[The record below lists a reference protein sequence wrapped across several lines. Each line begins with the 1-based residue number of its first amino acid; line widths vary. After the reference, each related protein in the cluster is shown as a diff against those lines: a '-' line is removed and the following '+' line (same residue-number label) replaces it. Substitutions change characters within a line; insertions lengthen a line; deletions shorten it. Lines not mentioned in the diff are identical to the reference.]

1 MHKKDY
7 VKKLG
12 FFDIAMILFLTFF
25 KFFNYG
31 VIYFFIV
38 SLFLNF
44 WLVSNFDK
52 PHKDKNYIINFT
64 SNFLAFLGIILFMF
78 NVFYFLFLFFA

>member
-1 MHKKDY
+1 MHKKEY

-12 FFDIAMILFLTFF
+12 FFNIGMILLLTFF
-25 KFFNYG
+25 DCFNFG
-31 VIYFFIV
+31 VVYFFIA

-44 WLVSNFDK
+44 YLVSNLDK

-64 SNFLAFLGIILFMF
+64 SNFLAFLGIILFIL
-78 NVFYFLFLFFA
+78 NVFYLVFCFFA